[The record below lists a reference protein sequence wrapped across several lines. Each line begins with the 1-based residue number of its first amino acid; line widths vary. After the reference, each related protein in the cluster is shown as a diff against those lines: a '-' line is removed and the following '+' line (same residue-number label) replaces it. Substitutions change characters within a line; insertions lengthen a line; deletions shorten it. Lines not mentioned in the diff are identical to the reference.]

1 MGGPVPCSGGSIPL
15 AVPYSQKKDP
25 PPWERWAFLGFT
37 CEVLPIGQKRR
48 GKRMRGRSV
57 PFDASLASVS
67 LGVNRVQATNLP
79 LSISLP
85 ILEDQSQL
93 AANRAAFLVGD
104 LNDLLVGAS
113 WHQY

>member
-1 MGGPVPCSGGSIPL
+1 
-15 AVPYSQKKDP
+15 
-25 PPWERWAFLGFT
+25 
-37 CEVLPIGQKRR
+37 
-48 GKRMRGRSV
+48 MRGRSV

-67 LGVNRVQATNLP
+67 LGVNRVQAANHP
-79 LSISLP
+79 LSISRP
-85 ILEDQSQL
+85 SLEDQSQL

>member
-1 MGGPVPCSGGSIPL
+1 
-15 AVPYSQKKDP
+15 
-25 PPWERWAFLGFT
+25 
-37 CEVLPIGQKRR
+37 
-48 GKRMRGRSV
+48 MRGRSV

>member
-1 MGGPVPCSGGSIPL
+1 
-15 AVPYSQKKDP
+15 
-25 PPWERWAFLGFT
+25 
-37 CEVLPIGQKRR
+37 
-48 GKRMRGRSV
+48 MRGRSV

-85 ILEDQSQL
+85 ILEDQPQL

>member
-1 MGGPVPCSGGSIPL
+1 
-15 AVPYSQKKDP
+15 
-25 PPWERWAFLGFT
+25 
-37 CEVLPIGQKRR
+37 
-48 GKRMRGRSV
+48 MRGRSV

-104 LNDLLVGAS
+104 LNDLLVDLS
-113 WHQY
+113 RNQY